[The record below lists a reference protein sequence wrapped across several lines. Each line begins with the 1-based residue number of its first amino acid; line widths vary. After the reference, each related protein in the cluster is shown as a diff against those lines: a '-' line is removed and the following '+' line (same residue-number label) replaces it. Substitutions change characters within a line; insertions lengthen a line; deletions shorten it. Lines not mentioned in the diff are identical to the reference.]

1 MTSGGGGGSIIGP
14 YVMILVV
21 SCKRIRVD
29 GRWLWRHIIT
39 LNHAMTGQG
48 AHSHTLWSS
57 AEATIFYYSPG
68 ARLQVSSSSLRA
80 PSLKR
85 SIQLYARMKINH
97 YFRGLSVGIG
107 SKDGLEISG
116 RSIWSRELCASW
128 WTKPCPSPAA
138 NDMRVIRR
146 APLTLYFINHALI
159 ACFNFFFS
167 LSLSLLFCVVVF
179 ATVC

>member
-1 MTSGGGGGSIIGP
+1 MIDIWHLAEAGGSIIGP

-107 SKDGLEISG
+107 SKGWI
-116 RSIWSRELCASW
+116 RNIWTIDMEQRVVCKLMNEALSVACRQWYARD
-128 WTKPCPSPAA
+128 PAGAA
-138 NDMRVIRR
+138 N
-146 APLTLYFINHALI
+146 
-159 ACFNFFFS
+159 S
-167 LSLSLLFCVVVF
+167 LFY
-179 ATVC
+179 